1 MLRCGVHIYRLPT
14 SGCAINCQFFKLATG
29 IGLGMRLLTIHTI
42 KDNEVC
48 NTHNGHNQVL
58 TLFLC
63 KYFHCREYRMRK
75 SGTHTVKYT
84 TCLVSLTNIPHATTH
99 QLRVVQGIRN
109 GTHTNIATILLWA
122 FYNNVQPL
130 SFFLAGSGKSTILIA
145 SSKISFSPTCVSAE
159 HSM

>member
-1 MLRCGVHIYRLPT
+1 MNVLTLKHLITTLGLKYH
-14 SGCAINCQFFKLATG
+14 FFKLATG

-42 KDNEVC
+42 SKAMKYVC

-75 SGTHTVKYT
+75 SGTDTVKYT
-84 TCLVSLTNIPHATTH
+84 TCLVHLTNILHATTH

-122 FYNNVQPL
+122 SYNNAQPL
-130 SFFLAGSGKSTILIA
+130 CFFWARFGKTTILIA